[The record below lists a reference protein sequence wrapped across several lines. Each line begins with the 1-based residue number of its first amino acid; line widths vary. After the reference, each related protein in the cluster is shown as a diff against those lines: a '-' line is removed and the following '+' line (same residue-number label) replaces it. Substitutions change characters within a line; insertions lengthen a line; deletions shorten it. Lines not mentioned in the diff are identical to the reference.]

1 MKYILVFNG
10 KATVRAFGMKLEPG
24 FRKEVTPDVA
34 RHFDNPKAKKLGF
47 KIIKSKENDD
57 KKKEVKTWS
66 KK

>member
-24 FRKEVTPDVA
+24 FRKEVPPDVA
-34 RHFDNPKAKKLGF
+34 RHFDNPRAKRLGF
-47 KIIKSKENDD
+47 KIIKSKEND
-57 KKKEVKTWS
+57 KKEEQGKWS